1 MAEPPS
7 AAEAPETP
15 APEPQLAGDEARWHA
30 LVAHLPDNV
39 TEVDL
44 EGRILATNR
53 VPAGRDAAGVLGQP
67 FAELVPEPARPA
79 FAAALAECIASG
91 RPLARRGRA
100 DRPSGEPAW
109 WLARF
114 VPVAVGG
121 AVTRVIV
128 IASDIT
134 PLERAEQALRASEE
148 RLALALDAAEY
159 GVWDWSVTSGEVVY
173 DDRCLRILG
182 FARGAVPASIETWR
196 SRVHPE
202 DLAGADAAMRAHW
215 RGESE
220 GFACEHRIQRRDGA
234 YLWVLTRGRIVAR
247 SPEGRPLRVA
257 GTLRDISER
266 KRADAERE
274 RLIAQLQKALAD
286 VRTLSGLLP
295 ICFECKQIRDDRG
308 DWRPLEDYLEERSGA
323 QFSHGL
329 CRDCAARLH
338 GELRAAR
345 TEKPPAGD

>member
-1 MAEPPS
+1 MAQPP
-7 AAEAPETP
+7 AAEAPDP
-15 APEPQLAGDEARWHA
+15 DAAEPQLVGDEARWHA

-53 VPAGRDAAGVLGQP
+53 VPAGRDAAGILGRP

-79 FAAALAECIASG
+79 FAEALAECIATG

-100 DRPSGEPAW
+100 DRPNGTAAW

-121 AVTRVIV
+121 AVLRVIV

-159 GVWDWSVTSGEVVY
+159 GVWDWNVATGEVAY
-173 DDRCLRILG
+173 DDRWLRILG
-182 FARGAVPASIETWR
+182 FARGDVPADIDTWR
-196 SRVHPE
+196 SRVHPD
-202 DLAGADAAMRAHW
+202 DLASVDAAMAAHW
-215 RGESE
+215 RGETE
-220 GFACEHRIQRRDGA
+220 AFAAEHRLRRKDGTF
-234 YLWVLTRGRIVAR
+234 LWVLTRGRIVAR
-247 SPEGRPLRVA
+247 GPEGRPLRIA
-257 GTLRDISER
+257 GTQRDVSDR

-274 RLIAQLQKALAD
+274 ALIAQLQKALAD

-308 DWRPLEDYLEERSGA
+308 TWRQLEDYLEERSGA

-329 CRDCAARLH
+329 CRDCASRLH
-338 GELRAAR
+338 AELHAAR
-345 TEKPPAGD
+345 AGRPPARK

>member
-1 MAEPPS
+1 MTQRAP
-7 AAEAPETP
+7 AEAPDPP
-15 APEPQLAGDEARWHA
+15 APAPQPAGDEARWHA
-30 LVAHLPDNV
+30 LVAHLPDHV

-44 EGRILATNR
+44 AGRILATNR
-53 VPAGRDAAGVLGQP
+53 VPAGRAAAEVLGRP

-79 FAAALAECIASG
+79 FAAALAECIAGG

-100 DRPSGEPAW
+100 DRPSGAPAW

-114 VPVAVGG
+114 VPVSVAG
-121 AVTRVIV
+121 AVTRVVV

-159 GVWDWSVTSGEVVY
+159 GVWDWDVASGEVVY
-173 DDRCLRILG
+173 DDRCLRVLG
-182 FARGAVPASIETWR
+182 FARGEVPASIDAWR

-202 DLAGADAAMRAHW
+202 DLAGADAAIRAH
-215 RGESE
+215 RDGETES
-220 GFACEHRIQRRDGA
+220 FAWEHRIQHACGR

-247 SPEGRPLRVA
+247 GPQGHPLRMA
-257 GTLRDISER
+257 GTLRDVSER

-274 RLIAQLQKALAD
+274 RLISELQKALAD

-295 ICFECKQIRDDRG
+295 ICFECKRIRDDR
-308 DWRPLEDYLEERSGA
+308 DEWRRLEDYLEERSGA

-329 CRDCAARLH
+329 CRACADRLH
-338 GELRAAR
+338 GELQREQPAR
-345 TEKPPAGD
+345 RPTDGE